1 MEPIVVYK
9 HKYLSMAEMV
19 RNILLSEGVAAAVH
33 ARDPF
38 GAFAQGPHLGT
49 YQPTPLSLYEVVVP
63 HEQSAR
69 ALELIEGI
77 AQDDGGENRDDTD

>member
-1 MEPIVVYK
+1 MDPVVVYK

-19 RNILLSEGVAAAVH
+19 RNILSTEGVAAAVH

-38 GAFAQGPHLGT
+38 GAFARGPHLGT
-49 YQPTPLSLYEVVVP
+49 YQPTPCSLYEVIVP

-77 AQDDGGENRDDTD
+77 AQDDGGEEGDI